1 MCVVAAWRSSDDD
14 SDDDMGGQ
22 WSEDEKS
29 EEGSGEDDDMLDMD
43 DEETEAERLAREQQA
58 KLGMRSLFGG
68 GGKLAHSK
76 AVQGGI
82 QRNSADA
89 APSAP
94 LAEDVEATAA
104 EAIAEEAVSSGAPEG
119 ELAGGGGGPSN
130 ADSEFSLL

>member
-1 MCVVAAWRSSDDD
+1 
-14 SDDDMGGQ
+14 MGGQ

-89 APSAP
+89 APSVVVTQLRP
-94 LAEDVEATAA
+94 IKAA
-104 EAIAEEAVSSGAPEG
+104 LKNVVAVRRQPGAPQTP
-119 ELAGGGGGPSN
+119 LRAWW
-130 ADSEFSLL
+130 